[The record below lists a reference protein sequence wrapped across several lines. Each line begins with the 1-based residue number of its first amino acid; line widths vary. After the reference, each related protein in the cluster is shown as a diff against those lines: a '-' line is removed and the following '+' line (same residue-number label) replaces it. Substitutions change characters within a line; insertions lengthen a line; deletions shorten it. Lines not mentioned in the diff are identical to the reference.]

1 MGLRGSPGKRKPL
14 LFGGEGQPPS
24 AAAPDPE
31 VEGADRAD
39 QGGTDAGR
47 AGARASTP
55 HPATRA
61 SRARPPGAGCAPMTP
76 QVPVPGTELGGAEL
90 SPLLSLP
97 RPIPGP
103 QPRPP
108 IQASWASAIRGS
120 PDIPQRGARACSHV
134 PLVSRILRGG
144 CPERPRTPER
154 DTHDGGERPEPE
166 TCRAGAL
173 R

>member
-39 QGGTDAGR
+39 RGG
-47 AGARASTP
+47 
-55 HPATRA
+55 

-76 QVPVPGTELGGAEL
+76 QAPVPGTELGGAEL

-97 RPIPGP
+97 RPVPGP

-144 CPERPRTPER
+144 CPERPRT
-154 DTHDGGERPEPE
+154 GEGHARW
-166 TCRAGAL
+166 RGAS
-173 R
+173 